1 MNKDPRHIQKKFRV
15 SEKEEILLQEKVK
28 NSGLSLQNYL
38 LKVSLGRKIKPFPS
52 DFDTKLKELYRS
64 LRNIQGNL
72 NQLAKSVNY
81 GQEIS
86 PVEIKKALL
95 QVHDIA
101 DDINLFLVTLKE
113 KN

>member
-1 MNKDPRHIQKKFRV
+1 MNKAPRLIQKKFRV
-15 SEKEEILLQEKVK
+15 SEREDILLQEKVK

-38 LKVSLGRKIKPFPS
+38 LRVSLGRKIKPFPA

-64 LRNIQGNL
+64 IRNIQGNL

-81 GQEIS
+81 GQEVS
-86 PVEIKKALL
+86 SGEIKKALL
-95 QVHDIA
+95 QVRDIA
-101 DDINLFLVTLKE
+101 DDIDLFLVTLKE